1 MQTELFGQ
9 ELEEKM
15 EGLLNSA
22 KTHVFKLELL
32 DSYSDAFDD
41 ERHELN
47 YYISNGEEISGN
59 RLYNSN
65 GAWYNTI
72 KKLTESGVKF
82 IRIHVVTQPLTQYL
96 RFEIESYKISQ
107 KMGEEI
113 FFLDRKVYES
123 MKKRTKLDMKDLM
136 IFDYDNILFNNFEV
150 GDGNCAKR
158 FDGCTLIADNK
169 VVKEYS
175 QFYRL
180 LLNRAVPMNEFLGI

>member
-1 MQTELFGQ
+1 MQTELFGT
-9 ELEEKM
+9 ELEDRM
-15 EGLLNSA
+15 ELLLSSA
-22 KTHVFKLELL
+22 KTHIFKLELL

-65 GAWYNTI
+65 GTWYNTI
-72 KKLTESGVKF
+72 KKLTESKVKF

-113 FFLDRKVYES
+113 FFLDRNVYES
-123 MKKRTKLDMKDLM
+123 MKKRTKLEMKDFM
-136 IFDYDNILFNNFEV
+136 IFDYDNILFNNFEAG
-150 GDGNCAKR
+150 GDNFAKR
-158 FDGCTLIADNK
+158 FDGCTLIEDNK

>member
-9 ELEEKM
+9 QLEEKM
-15 EGLLNSA
+15 EQLLHSA
-22 KTHVFKLELL
+22 KAQVFKLELL

-47 YYISNGEEISGN
+47 YYASNGEEISGN

-65 GAWYNTI
+65 GAWYSTI
-72 KKLTESGVKF
+72 KKLTESKVKF
-82 IRIHVVTQPLTQYL
+82 MRLHVVTQPLTQYL

-113 FFLDRKVYES
+113 FFLDRNVYES
-123 MKKRTKLDMKDLM
+123 MKKRTRLEMKDFM
-136 IFDYDNILFNNFEV
+136 IFDYDNILFNNFEA
-150 GDGNCAKR
+150 GEDNCAKR
-158 FDGCTLIADNK
+158 FDGCTLIEDNK

-180 LLNRAVPMNEFLGI
+180 LLNRAVAMNEFLGI